1 MLYRETQNLE
11 SVKYRIHRMQKD
23 EKINENSAAG
33 DHIGATLLEKI
44 RAENVAATQ
53 Q

>member
-23 EKINENSAAG
+23 EKLNDTSAVG
-33 DHIGATLLEKI
+33 DHIGATLLEKV
-44 RAENVAATQ
+44 RAENAAAQ
-53 Q
+53 

>member
-23 EKINENSAAG
+23 EKINENPTAV
-33 DHIGATLLEKI
+33 DHVGSTLLEKF
-44 RAENVAATQ
+44 RAENAAATQ
-53 Q
+53 E